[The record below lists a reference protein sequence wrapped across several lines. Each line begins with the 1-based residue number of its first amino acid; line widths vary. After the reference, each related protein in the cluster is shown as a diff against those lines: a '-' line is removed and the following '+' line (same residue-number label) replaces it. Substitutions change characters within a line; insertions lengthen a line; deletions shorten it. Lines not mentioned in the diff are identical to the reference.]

1 MQTVKKILEI
11 YLISYLV
18 FLTGSYSQPFRSDV
32 YIASYIVLGVL
43 TVIWFVFSL
52 VREKRVVLPEYFGL
66 YILLFLSGIV
76 STLFSVNIPLSVQ
89 ELYLWVTYLVLFLGT
104 MNLVGYGWNGKSFL
118 NSLMVVGVSFNL
130 YRLAE
135 EVSMYLA
142 QINVCKRMDSP
153 NKTAAFS
160 NILMM
165 LALFAFMKRKGRA
178 KIFPGLVVLSS
189 AAVLTAT
196 ASRGGIVASSAGIVV
211 FFVVSYLYGKIDL
224 RKDWL
229 ILLAAAALIVVPAV
243 SVLFTAPPEVCTSRW
258 TKKNITRVGYLE
270 YGLAIAGKYPVNGS
284 GLNTFQ
290 YLAKPVMGKK
300 AAHPHNIFLRV
311 LTERGFVGSVISAG
325 FLLGLLASLLFD
337 TKDVY
342 IKAAGLG
349 LLALFLVHGL
359 VDVTG
364 KEPFVMRYMALAMGF
379 IFSSNSNFGGSEND

>member
-11 YLISYLV
+11 YLIAYLV

-43 TVIWFVFSL
+43 TVIWFGFSL
-52 VREKRVVLPEYFGL
+52 VKERVVLPEYFGL

-89 ELYLWVTYLVLFLGT
+89 ELYLWVTYLVLLLGT
-104 MNLVGYGWNGKSFL
+104 INLIGYGWNRKSFL
-118 NSLMVVGVSFNL
+118 NSLLIVGVSFNL

-142 QINVCKRMDSP
+142 QIDICKRMDSP

-165 LALFAFMKRKGRA
+165 LALFAFMKRKGKRR
-178 KIFPGLVVLSS
+178 IFPGLVVLSS

-196 ASRGGIVASSAGIVV
+196 ASRGGIVASSAGIFV
-211 FFVVSYLYGKIDL
+211 FFVVSYLYGKFDL
-224 RKDWL
+224 WKDRL
-229 ILLAAAALIVVPAV
+229 ILLGAVILIIVPTV

-258 TKKNITRVGYLE
+258 TRNVTTRVDYWE
-270 YGLAIAGKYPVNGS
+270 YGLVIAGKYPINGS

-290 YLAKPVMGKK
+290 YLAAPVLGRR

-311 LTERGFVGSVISAG
+311 LTEQGFVGIIISAG

-337 TKDVY
+337 TEDVY

-349 LLALFLVHGL
+349 LLALFLAHGL

-364 KEPFVMRYMALAMGF
+364 KEPFVMRYMALALGF
-379 IFSSNSNFGGSEND
+379 VLSSNSKHRGVEND